1 MNKRK
6 AVERVFGNIKW
17 NLGFRR
23 FSRKGLEGASI
34 EIIMI
39 VLALNLK
46 KMGQLGLFSKKLV
59 QTCLFY
65 LNNLLIGVYSKY
77 KMSLRTLC

>member
-1 MNKRK
+1 MRQKIKQNPEKMNQRK
-6 AVERVFGNIKW
+6 SVERVFGNIKW

-23 FSRKGLEGASI
+23 FSRKGFEGASI

-46 KMGQLGLFSKKLV
+46 KMGQLILFILMMKY
-59 QTCLFY
+59 QQNNY
-65 LNNLLIGVYSKY
+65 L
-77 KMSLRTLC
+77 SLQIR